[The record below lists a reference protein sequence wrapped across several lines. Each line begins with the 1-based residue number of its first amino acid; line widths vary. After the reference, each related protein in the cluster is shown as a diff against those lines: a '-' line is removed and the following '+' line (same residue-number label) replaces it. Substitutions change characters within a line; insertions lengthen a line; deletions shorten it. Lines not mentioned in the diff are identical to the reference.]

1 MAGEPLYSN
10 LTLKV
15 GENDRDP
22 LSQENLYGSLYGAT
36 IVRDGEISYIL
47 SEVFIGRH
55 FDQYGTA
62 GATISPPIPGK
73 HLEGAGK
80 TLRTLFTQA
89 GIISVESVRFQKDQ

>member
-1 MAGEPLYSN
+1 MAQEPTYSN

-22 LSQENLYGSLYGAT
+22 LSQKKLYASLYGAT
-36 IVRDGEISYIL
+36 IFRDGVTSYIL
-47 SEVFIGRH
+47 DEVIIGRQ

-62 GATISPPIPGK
+62 GAFISPPMPGK
-73 HLEGAGK
+73 HLEEAGK

-89 GIISVESVRFQKDQ
+89 GIISVESVRFQKDP